1 MLLKVNDLKSGYGKI
16 SILHGIDFN
25 VQSGQIVTLLG
36 PNGAGKSTLM
46 KTISGQL
53 SISSGTIEFEGTA
66 TNNLLPQE
74 INRLGIGYVP
84 QEQNVF
90 AEMSVLD
97 NLKIAS
103 MPFKDAASRVNRVMD
118 HFPILKE
125 RTAQTASTLS
135 GGERQT
141 LAISAALVA
150 EPKVL
155 LLDEPTA
162 GLAPIF
168 VDRIIEWITE
178 LASDGMAVVWVVEQ
192 DPEKI
197 LTVSQMTGLI
207 EGGRSTAW
215 LESKTL
221 LESGR
226 LQNMLLEDKDGNQ

>member
-1 MLLKVNDLKSGYGKI
+1 MLLKVTKIKSGYGKV
-16 SILHGIDFN
+16 SILHGVDFN
-25 VQSGQIVTLLG
+25 VLPGQIITVLG

-46 KTISGQL
+46 KAIAGQL
-53 SISSGTIEFEGTA
+53 PVSSGTIEFSGTL
-66 TNNLLPQE
+66 TNGLSAQE
-74 INRLGIGYVP
+74 VNKLGIGYVP

-90 AEMSVLD
+90 AELTVMENMKV
-97 NLKIAS
+97 AA
-103 MPFKDAASRVNRVMD
+103 MPFKDAGSRVDRVMD

-125 RTAQTASTLS
+125 RAAQMASTLS

-178 LASDGMAVVWVVEQ
+178 LASEGMAVVWVVEQ

-197 LTVSQMTGLI
+197 LTVSQMTCFI

-215 LESKTL
+215 LESEIL
-221 LESGR
+221 LEPGR
-226 LQNMLLEDKDGNQ
+226 LQQMLLEDKKCSK